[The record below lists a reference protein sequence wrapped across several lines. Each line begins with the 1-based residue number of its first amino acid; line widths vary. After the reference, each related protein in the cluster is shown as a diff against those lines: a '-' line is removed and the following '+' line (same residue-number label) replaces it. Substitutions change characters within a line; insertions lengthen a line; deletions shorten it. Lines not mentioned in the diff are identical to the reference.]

1 MRARGRLMDSQW
13 TISIDWTGRRFSL
26 TLQENPTVAAKASL
40 FASDMAQRT
49 AQVVC
54 LDTFGFARAVADG
67 YMPQTGAATLFYRDR
82 VMVSGSMSDVE
93 YGPHGSPVS
102 FKIGESIQDET
113 AVVPSAGEVL
123 RSPSDEQII
132 EFYSPNL
139 EGARA
144 GTAEAIVHV
153 VRANEAEAR
162 QARRF
167 AATSGAWSSLP
178 RVSENVLYPL
188 VYGAPGS
195 SKSPG
200 SPALLVDT
208 GTAEWI
214 IAGHP
219 VEATTVTF
227 WGPGPL
233 GGLTKQAG
241 MPVYHK
247 RDGLGREIAY
257 LKQGDITGT
266 QNVQDLGTGLVTFG
280 SGIQVEDDGGYFVSW
295 TDDDAL
301 PGGAGDVLV
310 SLLRLSSLRVNLPA
324 WEAVAPVLNRY
335 KLAGFVNQEVSP
347 SALALRQIAKD
358 LPVGSRYG
366 RQGLEPMLWPWLD
379 DVDGSAYVAHLT
391 ASTPDP
397 ETGTYPPGYSCYL
410 QSGVTFT
417 SDSAITSQRLS
428 YAYDAENDEF
438 SAVAEA
444 GADVHTYGGVAA
456 SMIGI
461 TEAGESRKT
470 RWVWDEATAEALA
483 AIIVRARARPRRRF
497 RAACDSAIVGI
508 GGTHELA
515 EGDQIRQSVPSLYID
530 DLPAYIAEYSPRGPM
545 VEVVIE
551 LRDDPV
557 RDR

>member
-1 MRARGRLMDSQW
+1 MDSQW
-13 TISIDWTGRRFSL
+13 TISIEWTGRRFSL
-26 TLQENPTVAAKASL
+26 PLQDNPTVTGKASL
-40 FASDMAQRT
+40 FAPDLAQRT

-67 YMPQTGAATLFYRDR
+67 HMPQTGLATLFYRDR
-82 VMVSGSMSDVE
+82 VMVSGQMSDVE

-102 FKIGESIQDET
+102 FKVGESIHDET
-113 AVVPSAGEVL
+113 AVIPSAGEVL
-123 RSPSDEQII
+123 RSPSDEQIV
-132 EFYSPNL
+132 EFFSSNL
-139 EGARA
+139 EGARE

-153 VRANEAEAR
+153 IRSAEAEAR

-167 AATSGAWSSLP
+167 AATVSAWSNLP

-195 SKSPG
+195 STHPG
-200 SPALLVDT
+200 SPALFVDT
-208 GTAEWI
+208 TDDGGQWL

-219 VEATTVTF
+219 VEASTVTL

-233 GGLTKQAG
+233 GELVKQAD
-241 MPVYHK
+241 MPVYHR
-247 RDGLGREIAY
+247 RDGLGREISYVSQAD
-257 LKQGDITGT
+257 LDGD
-266 QNVQDLGTGLVTFG
+266 QNEMSSEESGVMHFG
-280 SGIQVEDDGGYFVSW
+280 SGIQVEEDGKYFVSW
-295 TDDDAL
+295 TNGNAL

-324 WEAVAPVLNRY
+324 WEAIAPVLNRY
-335 KLAGFVNQEVSP
+335 TLAGFVNEEVSP

-410 QSGVTFT
+410 QGGVTFT
-417 SDSAITSQRLS
+417 ADSGITSQRLS

-444 GADVHTYGGVAA
+444 SADVHTYGGVAA
-456 SMIGI
+456 SMVGL
-461 TEAGESRKT
+461 TEAGEGRKT

-483 AIIVRARARPRRRF
+483 AVIVRARARPRRRF

-515 EGDQIRQSVPSLYID
+515 EGDQIRQTVPSLYIED
-530 DLPAYIAEYSPRGPM
+530 VPAFVVEYSPRGPM

>member
-1 MRARGRLMDSQW
+1 
-13 TISIDWTGRRFSL
+13 
-26 TLQENPTVAAKASL
+26 
-40 FASDMAQRT
+40 
-49 AQVVC
+49 
-54 LDTFGFARAVADG
+54 
-67 YMPQTGAATLFYRDR
+67 MPQTGLATLFYRDR
-82 VMVSGSMSDVE
+82 VLVSGQISDVE

-102 FKIGESIQDET
+102 LKIGESIHDET
-113 AVVPSAGEVL
+113 AVIPSAGEVL
-123 RSPSDEQII
+123 RSPSDEQIV
-132 EFYSPNL
+132 EFFSSNL
-139 EGARA
+139 EGARE

-153 VRANEAEAR
+153 IRSAEAEAR
-162 QARRF
+162 KARRF
-167 AATSGAWSSLP
+167 AATVSAWSNLP

-195 SKSPG
+195 STHPG
-200 SPALLVDT
+200 SPALFVDT
-208 GTAEWI
+208 TDDGGQWL

-219 VEATTVTF
+219 VEASTVTL

-233 GGLTKQAG
+233 GELVKQED
-241 MPVYHK
+241 MTVYHK

-257 LKQGDITGT
+257 VSQADLDGD
-266 QNVQDLGTGLVTFG
+266 QNETSGDGIMHFG
-280 SGIQVEDDGGYFVSW
+280 SGIQVENDGKYYVSW
-295 TDDDAL
+295 TGGNAL

-324 WEAVAPVLNRY
+324 WEAIAPVLNRY
-335 KLAGFVNQEVSP
+335 TLAGFVNEEVSP

-417 SDSAITSQRLS
+417 SDSGITSQRLS

-444 GADVHTYGGVAA
+444 SADVHTYGGVAA
-456 SMIGI
+456 SMVGL
-461 TEAGESRKT
+461 TEAGEGRKT

-483 AIIVRARARPRRRF
+483 AVIVRARARPRRRF

-515 EGDQIRQSVPSLYID
+515 EGDQIRQTVPSLYIE
-530 DLPAYIAEYSPRGPM
+530 DLPAFVVEYSPRGPM

>member
-1 MRARGRLMDSQW
+1 MDSQW
-13 TISIDWTGRRFSL
+13 TISIDWTGRRFAL
-26 TLQENPTVAAKASL
+26 PLAENPTVSGKASL
-40 FASDMAQRT
+40 FAPDLAQRT
-49 AQVVC
+49 AQVSC
-54 LDTFGFARAVADG
+54 FDTFGFARAVADG
-67 YMPQTGAATLFYRDR
+67 HMPQTGLATLFYRDR
-82 VMVSGSMSDVE
+82 VMVSGTMSDVE

-102 FKIGESIQDET
+102 FKIGESIHDET
-113 AVVPSAGEVL
+113 AVIPSAGEVL
-123 RSPSDEQII
+123 RSPSDEQIV
-132 EFYSPNL
+132 EFFSSNL
-139 EGARA
+139 EGARE

-153 VRANEAEAR
+153 VRSREAEAR
-162 QARRF
+162 QSRRF
-167 AATSGAWSSLP
+167 AATPSAWSNLP
-178 RVSENVLYPL
+178 RVSENVVYPL

-195 SKSPG
+195 STHPG
-200 SPALLVDT
+200 SPALLVDK
-208 GTAEWI
+208 GTAEWV

-219 VEATTVTF
+219 VEAASVTF

-233 GGLTKQAG
+233 GELVKQAG
-241 MPVYHK
+241 NMTVYHK
-247 RDGLGREIAY
+247 RDTLGREIAY
-257 LKQGDITGT
+257 LKQAGLTGT
-266 QNVQDLGTGLVTFG
+266 PNDKQSSGVVHFG
-280 SGIQVEDDGGYFVSW
+280 SGIQVVEDGKYFVSW
-295 TDDDAL
+295 TNGDAL

-324 WEAVAPVLNRY
+324 WEAIAPILNRY
-335 KLAGFVNQEVSP
+335 TLAGFVNEEVSP

-379 DVDGSAYVAHLT
+379 DVDGLAYVAHLT

-410 QSGVTFT
+410 QGGVTFT
-417 SDSAITSQRLS
+417 ADSGITSQRLS
-428 YAYDAENDEF
+428 YAYDAEADEF

-444 GADVHTYGGVAA
+444 SADVHTYGGVAA
-456 SMIGI
+456 SMVGL

-483 AIIVRARARPRRRF
+483 AVIVRARARPRRRF

-515 EGDQIRQSVPSLYID
+515 EGDQIRQTVPSLYID
-530 DLPAYIAEYSPRGPM
+530 DLPAFIVEYSPRGPM